1 MRRMTLAVTTVTA
14 IAALVLAYSPM
25 ALAEDTPQQ
34 PATPPRS
41 PSRLGVQ
48 GAALVGLGL
57 QLDAGSFD
65 ALGLSTRSLEAGAAV
80 QVTNIWRSLF
90 MQVSASRLRETGE
103 RAFVDSRGE
112 VFPLGIPL
120 RVELTPIDV
129 GVGWRFEQPGRTGR
143 LVPYAGAGAGVVRY
157 EESSPFAQPGED
169 VAASKPSY
177 HVFGGVEVGVTRWLG
192 IAGDVRYRAV
202 PGLLGDDGVS
212 SVLGDNGLTGTS
224 VSLRILVGPRGR
236 AGRPRPAASPT
247 RRLPRE
253 GSSAPVPKAEERD
266 QPRSPDAPAPSPSP
280 GAVPSPEPLRDHR
293 RAGIAI
299 VNIDAAVFVAP
310 DSRREPLR
318 ILRAGTQVQVM
329 REEGDWLLVQFDD
342 PRWGR
347 RTGYIRKEHC
357 DW

>member
-1 MRRMTLAVTTVTA
+1 MRRMTCAVRTVTA
-14 IAALVLAYSPM
+14 IAAFVLTCSPM
-25 ALAEDTPQQ
+25 AFAEDTPQQ

-41 PSRLGVQ
+41 SSRLGVQ

-90 MQVSASRLRETGE
+90 VQVSASRLRETGE

-120 RVELTPIDV
+120 RVEMTPIDV
-129 GVGWRFEQPGRTGR
+129 GVGWRFEGPGRAGR

-169 VAASKPSY
+169 VETSKPSY
-177 HVFGGVEVGVTRWLG
+177 HVFGGVEVGLTRWLG

-212 SVLGDNGLTGTS
+212 SELGDNGLTGTS
-224 VSLRILVGPRGR
+224 VSLRILIGPRGR
-236 AGRPRPAASPT
+236 AGRPRPAPPT
-247 RRLPRE
+247 WPPARE
-253 GSSAPVPKAEERD
+253 DSFPPLPKAEEQD
-266 QPRSPDAPAPSPSP
+266 QPRSPDASAAAPSPD
-280 GAVPSPEPLRDHR
+280 AVPAPESLRDHR

-299 VNIDAAVFVAP
+299 VNIDAGVFVAP
-310 DSRREPLR
+310 DGRREPLR